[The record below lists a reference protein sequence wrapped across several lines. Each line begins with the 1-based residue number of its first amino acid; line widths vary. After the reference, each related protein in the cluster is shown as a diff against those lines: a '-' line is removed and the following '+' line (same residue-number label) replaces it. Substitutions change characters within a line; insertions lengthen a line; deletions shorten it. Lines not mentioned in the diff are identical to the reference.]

1 MQFAGLNI
9 PSFSNWAKLR
19 GKSIRIAVNNGYCFA
34 GNAALFGTADFCIST
49 KNSWLGMAGPAMIEG
64 GGLGKV
70 EPKDIGPAEEQEK
83 LGVIDY
89 LAEDESDA
97 TRFAKKLLSYFQG
110 KIESWDVKDQSILRN
125 IIPENRRLAYSVRD
139 VIETIA
145 DNDSF
150 LELRKI

>member
-1 MQFAGLNI
+1 
-9 PSFSNWAKLR
+9 
-19 GKSIRIAVNNGYCFA
+19 
-34 GNAALFGTADFCIST
+34 
-49 KNSWLGMAGPAMIEG
+49 MIEG

-110 KIESWDVKDQSILRN
+110 KLILGRQRINLFLRN
-125 IIPENRRLAYSVRD
+125 IIPENRRMAYSVRD

-150 LELRKI
+150 LELRKIYGRSVITGFIRLEGKPVAIK

>member
-1 MQFAGLNI
+1 
-9 PSFSNWAKLR
+9 
-19 GKSIRIAVNNGYCFA
+19 
-34 GNAALFGTADFCIST
+34 
-49 KNSWLGMAGPAMIEG
+49 MIEG

-125 IIPENRRLAYSVRD
+125 ITPENRRMAYSVRD

-150 LELRKI
+150 LELRKIYGRSVITGFIRLEGKPVAIIANDCQHLGVLTIVCNYCDGLAF